1 MKKYLLMLL
10 AGVGLF
16 LSACEDAELD
26 PLQFDKIVKGS
37 MIALRGDALDNL
49 GDRSFLGSID
59 KFSKASD
66 PAAEKFEFEAD
77 FLSDDINSLDKVE
90 IYARATD
97 GGTRALVATVSGSS
111 FAVPTGATYPRAS
124 ISIKYS
130 DILSALKIGVGDLT
144 AGSYLYTEADLKL
157 KDGRTVLA
165 SSIVNSSLFE
175 SAHFYPAHSLLALV
189 TD

>member
-16 LSACEDAELD
+16 LSACEDPELD

-49 GDRSFLGSID
+49 GDRSFLGAID
-59 KFSKASD
+59 KFSKAAN
-66 PAAEKFEFEAD
+66 PANETFTFDAD
-77 FLSDDINSLDKVE
+77 FLADDLNGLDKVE

-97 GGTRALVATVSGSS
+97 GGTRALVTTVPGSA
-111 FAVPTGATYPRAS
+111 FAVPTDATYPRAS
-124 ISIKYS
+124 FSMTYA
-130 DILSALKIGVGDLT
+130 DILSALKIGTGDLT
-144 AGSYLYTEADLKL
+144 SGSYLYVECDLKL
-157 KDGRTVLA
+157 KDGRTILA

-175 SAHFYPAHSLLALV
+175 SAHFYPAHRLLALV